1 MAWFAVAGFPFQTSA
16 QPCVTHHWKGIFRL
30 SQKSESEF
38 LFRAL
43 TGPQWRRQ
51 FQRIRSG
58 ASERDGE
65 SMTCYTSLERKF
77 QMQSIHRATIS
88 VAATK
93 QEQNRVGVNVLL
105 TLLNTGRT
113 AQLVPTAN
121 SHLRQEAGSG
131 SPIGQASLGS
141 DRRGWSDRFEVNNPP
156 LTPTCNFAK
165 GASHQL
171 ILICCVTSGSHRGR
185 VTGGCRY
192 RY

>member
-1 MAWFAVAGFPFQTSA
+1 MPPLSRALSQAIQWSQTKVANCGLVCCSWFSLPNECSATS
-16 QPCVTHHWKGIFRL
+16 VTHHWKGIFRL

-51 FQRIRSG
+51 FRRIRSG

-93 QEQNRVGVNVLL
+93 QEPNRVGVNVLL
-105 TLLNTGRT
+105 TLLTTGRT

-121 SHLRQEAGSG
+121 SQ
-131 SPIGQASLGS
+131 
-141 DRRGWSDRFEVNNPP
+141 
-156 LTPTCNFAK
+156 FAK
-165 GASHQL
+165 KPAAGRPSVEHHWAAIGAA
-171 ILICCVTSGSHRGR
+171 GA
-185 VTGGCRY
+185 TGLR
-192 RY
+192 